1 MVKPVNTRKAS
12 STVISSMIL
21 TTVVLV
27 IGGAIWFYSN
37 NASTIVAD
45 QYVDGII
52 DIMDEISERF
62 TVEHVGYDGVVD
74 LLRVWV
80 YNYGEV
86 DAEVD
91 IYAVS
96 GLASD
101 SSFDNEIMSGELLDI
116 SFSLGEI
123 SGEIVTIKIM
133 SRRGNYAH
141 YQYLAP

>member
-1 MVKPVNTRKAS
+1 
-12 STVISSMIL
+12 MIL

-27 IGGAIWFYSN
+27 IGGSIWFFAH
-37 NASTIVAD
+37 NAATITAD
-45 QYVDGII
+45 QYVGGII

-62 TVEHVGYDGVVD
+62 TVELVGYDGVN
-74 LLRVWV
+74 LRVWV

-91 IYAVS
+91 IYADVA

-101 SSFDNEIMSGELLDI
+101 SSFDNEIMSGELLDVI
-116 SFSLGEI
+116 LHLEGI
-123 SGEIVTIKIM
+123 SGEIVTIRVV

-141 YQYLAP
+141 YKYLAP

>member
-1 MVKPVNTRKAS
+1 
-12 STVISSMIL
+12 MIL

-27 IGGAIWFYSN
+27 IGGSVWFFAH
-37 NASTIVAD
+37 NASTITAD
-45 QYVDGII
+45 QYVDGVI

-62 TVEHVGYDGVVD
+62 TVELVGYDGVD

-86 DAEVD
+86 DVKID
-91 IYAVS
+91 VYAVS
-96 GLASD
+96 GPVSK
-101 SSFDNEIMSGELLDI
+101 SSFDNEIISGELFDV

-123 SGEIVTIKIM
+123 SGEIVTIKVV

-141 YQYLAP
+141 YKYLAP

>member
-1 MVKPVNTRKAS
+1 VVKSVNNGKAFS
-12 STVISSMIL
+12 PVISSMIL

-27 IGGAIWFYSN
+27 IGGSIWFFSHN
-37 NASTIVAD
+37 TSTIIAD

-62 TVEHVGYDGVVD
+62 TVELVGYDGVNF
-74 LLRVWV
+74 LRVWV

-86 DAEVD
+86 EVKVD
-91 IYAVS
+91 IYADVA
-96 GLASD
+96 GLASG
-101 SSFDNEIMSGELLDI
+101 SSFDNEIMSGELLDV

-123 SGEIVTIKIM
+123 SGNVVIIKVV

>member
-1 MVKPVNTRKAS
+1 
-12 STVISSMIL
+12 MIL

-27 IGGAIWFYSN
+27 IGGSIWFFSN
-37 NASTIVAD
+37 NASTIIAD

-62 TVEHVGYDGVVD
+62 TVELVGYDGVD
-74 LLRVWV
+74 QLRVCV

-86 DAEVD
+86 DVKVD

-96 GLASD
+96 GLVSD
-101 SSFDNEIMSGELLDI
+101 SSFGNEIMSGEIFDVCIVLD
-116 SFSLGEI
+116 GI
-123 SGEIVTIKIM
+123 SGEVVTIKVV

-141 YQYLAP
+141 YKYLAP